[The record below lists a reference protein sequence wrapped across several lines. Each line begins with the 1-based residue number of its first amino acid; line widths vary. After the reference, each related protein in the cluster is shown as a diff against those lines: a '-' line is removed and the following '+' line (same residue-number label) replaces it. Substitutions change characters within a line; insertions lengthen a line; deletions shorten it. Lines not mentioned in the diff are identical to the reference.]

1 MSANKRK
8 NNKPWYSDISP
19 ILIILLLAV
28 PLLILG
34 ATTFS
39 SINRI
44 NRTQNEIITQNKA
57 LNKLNNKYKNLHA
70 NNTNQ
75 EIEQFNLQGKE
86 EKLAKEYTDV
96 TNQLYKDPSYSWF
109 RKNGVKDYIPYFG
122 KNESKQLGN
131 RIVQQ
136 SILKGNNDVNITF
149 SDFDINSKTI
159 LIHIFNTYTLDPDL
173 NTNKVGSSYMKVKYD
188 FNTNTGVLENCYLR
202 DKEES
207 SDE

>member
-8 NNKPWYSDISP
+8 INRPWYSDISP

-39 SINRI
+39 SISRVN
-44 NRTQNEIITQNKA
+44 NTKKEIITQTNT
-57 LNKLNNKYKNLHA
+57 LNSLRKKYNNLHA
-70 NNTNQ
+70 DNINQ
-75 EIEQFNLQGKE
+75 KIEKFDLQGKE
-86 EKLAKEYTDV
+86 ENLSKKYTSI
-96 TNQLYKDPSYSWF
+96 TNQLFENPSFDWF
-109 RKNGVKDYIPYFG
+109 KKNGVSAYVPYFG

-136 SILKGNNDVNITF
+136 SILRGNKDVNITF

-173 NTNKVGSSYMKVKYD
+173 NTNKTGSSYMEVKYD
-188 FNTNTGVLENCYLR
+188 FNTNKGTLESCYLK

-207 SDE
+207 SDD